1 MSKHTPGPWVYTP
14 NILDTI
20 DVVITEDN
28 KPRKKCISV
37 LSSWMLAEEKDANAR
52 LIAAAPDM
60 HKDLTRCLDTLCL
73 LMEYELDGTLMR
85 FLSDLIDEVSAT
97 VDKAE
102 GKE

>member
-1 MSKHTPGPWVYTP
+1 MSKHTPGPWEVSKEGDYVFHRHGSVVMWITGKMYKP
-14 NILDTI
+14 N
-20 DVVITEDN
+20 
-28 KPRKKCISV
+28 
-37 LSSWMLAEEKDANAR
+37 EKANAR